1 MLLLL
6 NRSFSLLTLLLCL
19 LFSSTARAQTIYTV
33 VLGNQNHVV
42 GSSTLKSG
50 LFVSYDNATTW
61 KHLGPKNLKA
71 YSMDAVDSSN
81 GRILYIAAGN
91 GVHRSTDYGKSWK
104 IVTDWRITEV
114 LDVKIDQSNP
124 NYLYAATA
132 FGFWRS
138 TDGGDSWTNPDGPLK
153 ERYCYRIESIEADSL
168 TMIVDGPGLSD
179 TWKTIQVRP
188 DVPPSSSYVSSPIP
202 IYRTVDLVMISKE
215 CGDTFGGRGSTVDI
229 VAPFAI
235 IETTVDISVYDDGIY
250 ALFPFA
256 LRRIACPL
264 DTTPVWKQLWD
275 EVILPSD
282 KPVHAL
288 TRYYETTE
296 RKLPPSYRKGGVL
309 LAGTFGD
316 GIYKWDGKEWSF
328 AGLPG
333 SQVWRIITTEYTV
346 PEEVRDER

>member
-1 MLLLL
+1 MLCLL

-71 YSMDAVDSSN
+71 YSMDAVDSSS

-91 GVHRSTDYGKSWK
+91 GVHRSMDYGKSWK
-104 IVTDWRITEV
+104 IVTDWRMTEV

-138 TDGGDSWTNPDGPLK
+138 TDGGDTWKNPDGPLK
-153 ERYCYRIESIEADSL
+153 ERYCYRIESVEADSL
-168 TMIVDGPGLSD
+168 TMIVDGPGLNG
-179 TWKTIQVRP
+179 TLQTIQVRS
-188 DVPPSSSYVSSPIP
+188 DVPPLSSFVSSPIP
-202 IYRTVDLVMISKE
+202 ISRIGHLIMISKE
-215 CGDTFGGRGSTVDI
+215 CGDTFEGRDSTVDI
-229 VAPFAI
+229 VVPSIVTKATI
-235 IETTVDISVYDDGIY
+235 DISVYDDGIY

-256 LRRIACPL
+256 LRRVACPL
-264 DTTPVWKQLWD
+264 DKTPVWEQLWKD
-275 EVILPSD
+275 VILPSD

-288 TRYYETTE
+288 TRHYETTV
-296 RKLPPSYRKGGVL
+296 RKLPPSYRKGGIL

-316 GIYKWDGKEWSF
+316 GLYKWDGKEWSF

-333 SQVWRIITTEYTV
+333 SQVWRIITKGYTV
-346 PEEVRDER
+346 PVEVSDER